1 MVEKRDMAL
10 SAPYIMRVDGLVVGK
25 DVYGNESGVG
35 GGNSGGGGA
44 NTKDGEATVGGL
56 PLAYDPVAGEQWTM
70 VCKYLL
76 TNLKWLIAYSARHVD
91 R

>member
-25 DVYGNESGVG
+25 DVYGNVHGVGVGSGV
-35 GGNSGGGGA
+35 NH
-44 NTKDGEATVGGL
+44 KDGEATVGGL
-56 PLAYDPVAGEQWTM
+56 PLAYDPVAGDQWTM

-76 TNLKWLIAYSARHVD
+76 TNLKWLIAYSAKHVD